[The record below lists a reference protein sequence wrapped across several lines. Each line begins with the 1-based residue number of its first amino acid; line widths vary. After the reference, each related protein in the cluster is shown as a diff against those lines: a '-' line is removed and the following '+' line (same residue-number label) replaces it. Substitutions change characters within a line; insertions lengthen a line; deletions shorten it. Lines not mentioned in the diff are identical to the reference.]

1 VRLLFVVQRYGREVA
16 GGAELSCR
24 QFATRLAE
32 RGHQVEALT
41 SCAISYVDWSNV
53 YPPGTEMLDGVLVH
67 RLPVRRSR
75 EHRFF
80 GSVDFRAVWQYRP
93 SSLLLQEA
101 WMQAQGPDLPDL
113 ADWLRARAAD
123 FDVVIFF
130 TYLYYTAWRG
140 LSAIDRAVPTI
151 LHATAHDEPPLW
163 LQVFDQ
169 MLVLPT
175 AYAYF
180 TEEEQA
186 LITRRTHRR
195 RTGRVVG
202 IGTDLGVAADGQRF
216 RIQVG
221 LGDRPYLLYV
231 GRVDPAKG
239 SVELYEQFL
248 AYKHRHEGDLTLVIV
263 GDPVSPLDPHP
274 DVLMAGYVD
283 DQAKADALAGCL
295 ALVQPSY
302 FESFSMVL
310 VEAWAQ
316 ARPAIVQGR
325 SDVLRGQATRSGG
338 AIPYRDFAEFEAA
351 VDLLVEDPPLAARL
365 GKAGRRYVV
374 ENYAWGTV
382 LDRYE
387 ELLRAVGAIHRHP
400 PDWTPPIRPVRAL
413 VSAE

>member
-1 VRLLFVVQRYGREVA
+1 MRLLFVVQRYGREVA

-24 QFATRLAE
+24 QFATHLAE
-32 RGHQVEALT
+32 RGHDVEALT
-41 SCAISYVDWSNV
+41 SCAISYVDWANE
-53 YPPGTEMLDGVLVH
+53 YPPGTEILDGVVVH
-67 RLPVRRSR
+67 RLPVRRPR

-80 GSVDFRAVWQYRP
+80 GAVDFRAVWQYRP
-93 SSLLLQEA
+93 SSLVLQEA

-113 ADWLRARAAD
+113 AGWLKERAAHY
-123 FDVVIFF
+123 DVVVFF

-140 LSAIDRAVPTI
+140 LSAVDRSVPTI

-169 MLVLPT
+169 MLTLPT

-180 TEEEQA
+180 TEEERA
-186 LITRRTHRR
+186 LINRRTHRER
-195 RTGRVVG
+195 PGRIVG
-202 IGTDLGVAADGQRF
+202 IGTDLDVAGDGGRF
-216 RIQVG
+216 RKSMG

-248 AYKHRHEGDLTLVIV
+248 AYKSRHSGGLALVIV

-274 DVLMAGYVD
+274 DIVMAGYVD
-283 DQAKADALAGCL
+283 DQTKADAIAGCL
-295 ALVQPSY
+295 ALTQPSY

-316 ARPAIVQGR
+316 GRPAIVQGR
-325 SDVLRGQATRSGG
+325 SDVLTGQATRSGG

-351 VDLLVEDPPLAARL
+351 VDLLAEDPELVTRM
-365 GKAGRRYVV
+365 GQAGRDYVRRH
-374 ENYAWGTV
+374 YSWDTV

-387 ELLRAVGAIHRHP
+387 ALLREVAALHRHPVHPTPPMVAARAVG
-400 PDWTPPIRPVRAL
+400 
-413 VSAE
+413 